1 MLVKA
6 VLFDLDNTLLIR
18 RPTIPEKWCEVLCR
32 AGYAVT
38 LRDTERAFAECEMWV
53 GRQVRLENE
62 TGVRLSDEQFKVGV
76 MGCGGDALGLGAEA
90 IDMLAPGW
98 MGKYDMRYELADGAV
113 ELLGQLRD
121 RGTLLGIV
129 SNNRPSIR
137 KTLEDLDLAKYFDV
151 VVISEEVGLYKPD
164 PAILLYACEKLNVRP
179 EETLYVGDH
188 PYDVVCAQ
196 EASVHA
202 AWIPVNGFMELPE
215 GTNAPLYCLKALEEL
230 NVLLRITLPEEH
242 AGDGRVF

>member
-18 RPTIPEKWCEVLCR
+18 RPTIPEKWREMLCGE
-32 AGYAVT
+32 GYAVT

-62 TGVRLSDEQFKVGV
+62 TGVRLSDEQFKAGV
-76 MGCGGDALGLGAEA
+76 MGCAGEALGLGAEA

-98 MGKYDMRYELADGAV
+98 MGKYDMRYELAGGAV

-129 SNNRPSIR
+129 SNNRPAIR
-137 KTLEDLDLAKYFDV
+137 KTLEELGLLQYFGT

-164 PAILLYACEKLNVRP
+164 PAILRYACEKLNVRP
-179 EETLYVGDH
+179 EEALYVGDH
-188 PYDVVCAQ
+188 PFDVVCAR
-196 EASVHA
+196 EASVLS
-202 AWIPVNGFMELPE
+202 AWIPVNEFMRLPD
-215 GTNAPLYCLKALEEL
+215 GTEEPSLRLKSLTEL
-230 NVLLRITLPEEH
+230 NNHI
-242 AGDGRVF
+242 